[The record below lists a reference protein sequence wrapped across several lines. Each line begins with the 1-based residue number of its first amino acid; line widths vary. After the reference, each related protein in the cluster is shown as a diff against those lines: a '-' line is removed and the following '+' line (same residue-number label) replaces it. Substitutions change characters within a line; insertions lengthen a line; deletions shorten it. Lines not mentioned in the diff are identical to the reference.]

1 MINKTKSLI
10 ATSVAIA
17 LSGFYIGSQA
27 NAKGND
33 VAVVTPATQQ
43 ISKDKLDAYI
53 KFTKILNLIE
63 HEYVDD
69 VNTTT
74 LVNKALKGLVSNLDA
89 HSSYM
94 DKDEYKDLN
103 VHTKGEFGGLG
114 LSVGMRDNAITIIAP
129 IKDTPAYKAGIK
141 AGDLILKIDGKATMG
156 MNIDEAVKLMRGKPK
171 TKIMLTIVRK
181 DQPKPLDFTITRDII
196 KVQSVFSKSI
206 SDGILYIQVTSFDQ
220 NVVKEVQKVV
230 KNNPNI
236 KGMVLDLRNN
246 PGGLLDQAIGLTD
259 IFVDN
264 GVIVSQ
270 KGRAKGENI
279 TYKAT
284 SGGVETKVP
293 MVVLVNG
300 GSASASEIVSGALQ
314 DLDRAVVVGEKTFG
328 KGSVQAVLTIGN
340 EEGLRLTVARYY
352 LPSGRSI
359 QAKGVEP
366 DIVIHS
372 GAISTQEESGTIKE
386 NELSGHL
393 KNGDNKKIE
402 PVVAKSD
409 SGKSDDTKIS
419 ETELYKDAQLKSS
432 VDILKALMITKKGK

>member
-1 MINKTKSLI
+1 MVNKTKSII
-10 ATSVAIA
+10 ASSVAIA
-17 LSGFYIGSQA
+17 LVGLYIGSQA

-33 VAVVTPATQQ
+33 VVSATPNTQQ

-94 DKDEYKDLN
+94 NKDEYKDLN

-206 SDGILYIQVTSFDQ
+206 SGDILYIQITSFDQ

-230 KNNPNI
+230 KNNPKI
-236 KGMVLDLRNN
+236 KGIVLDLRNN

-284 SGGVETKVP
+284 IGGVETKVP
-293 MVVLVNG
+293 LVVLVNG

-328 KGSVQAVLTIGN
+328 KGSVQAVLPIGN

-366 DIVIHS
+366 DIIIHS
-372 GAISTQEESGTIKE
+372 GAISTQEESAMIKE

-393 KNGDNKKIE
+393 KNGDNKKPE
-402 PVVAKSD
+402 PVVDKSD
-409 SGKSDDTKIS
+409 DNKSDDTKIS